1 MTTDGDGV
9 GVSGRQVTLSGVTPQ
24 GERIQLRPFRL
35 RDQNAYLEA
44 RRVDSQWLTPWD
56 PTNPGGVSSRITY
69 REMLRRQRASA
80 RDLQALAFIIEA
92 HGEIVGQINGNSIQW
107 GAARSFSA
115 GYWVSSRMAGR
126 WIAPT
131 AVALLGDYGFG
142 ALGLHR
148 LELAIRPENTASL
161 AVAAKLRL
169 RGEGLRPN
177 FLHIDGAWRDHR
189 IFALTIEDFG
199 DGLGESLEARLYRSW
214 AERAGRG
221 S

>member
-9 GVSGRQVTLSGVTPQ
+9 GVSGRQVTLAGVTPQ
-24 GERIQLRPFRL
+24 GEPVKLRPFRL
-35 RDQNAYLEA
+35 RDQKAYLQA
-44 RRVDSQWLTPWD
+44 RRVDSRWLTPWD
-56 PTNPGGVSSRITY
+56 PTNPDGVASRISF
-69 REMLRRQRASA
+69 RELVRRQRVAA
-80 RDLQALAFIIEA
+80 RDLQALAFLIEA
-92 HGEIVGQINGNSIQW
+92 HGEIVGQINGNSILW

-161 AVAAKLRL
+161 AVATKLRL
-169 RGEGLRPN
+169 REEGERPN

-189 IFALTIEDFG
+189 IFAITTEDLD
-199 DGLGESLEARLYRSW
+199 DGLGESLDARLRRSW
-214 AERAGRG
+214 TERATP
-221 S
+221 